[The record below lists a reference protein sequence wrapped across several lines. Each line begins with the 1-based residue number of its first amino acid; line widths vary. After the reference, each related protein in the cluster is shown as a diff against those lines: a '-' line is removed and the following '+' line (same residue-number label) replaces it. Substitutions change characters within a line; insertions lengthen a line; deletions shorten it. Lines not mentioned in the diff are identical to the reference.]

1 MGALGAIL
9 AGCPVPTGVVGAAGT
24 GPFLTMWTLEARS
37 TEAGEGARPV
47 HTGTPIEA
55 RGRGTVV
62 SAGLAT
68 WPSVAQR
75 AGAGIAPRPGATG
88 ATIEARP

>member
-37 TEAGEGARPV
+37 TEAGEGARP
-47 HTGTPIEA
+47 EA
-55 RGRGTVV
+55 QWSVLVWQRGPVWLRGQV
-62 SAGLAT
+62 
-68 WPSVAQR
+68 Q
-75 AGAGIAPRPGATG
+75 
-88 ATIEARP
+88 E